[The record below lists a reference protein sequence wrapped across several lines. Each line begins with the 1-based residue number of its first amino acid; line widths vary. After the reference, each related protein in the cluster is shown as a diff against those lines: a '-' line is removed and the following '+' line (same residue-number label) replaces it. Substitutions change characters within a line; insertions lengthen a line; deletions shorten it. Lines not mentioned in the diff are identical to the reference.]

1 MNKGKNKGKIQKS
14 RQNAEG
20 REAGSFLGKAF
31 DSYHK
36 FLSNK
41 VINFVIN
48 MILAIGTVLPFMMK
62 MCNKVAFTYEVNDDA
77 AIVQILDG
85 SYTGT
90 PDGHAIFIKYPLSWI
105 IAKLYELNPKL
116 PFTVPAD
123 NGTNWYVT
131 AIVLL
136 EVFALTVVL
145 FRILNYFRCNRILIC
160 FFYTLAFVYVWMPCF
175 FHLTFSTVAAFL
187 GCMSLLFTGFAKKE
201 ELWRP
206 WNLLCLGIL
215 GISAYCMRKQC
226 FYMVIPFLLIEI
238 WYKYRMDFFRSVK
251 PWFIFGVC
259 GVLGAGILFLNTQM
273 YGSMGWKNYFI
284 YNHARAY
291 MQDYTG
297 MPDYEENE
305 DFYQSIGVSENE
317 QKVFKSY
324 SYCLYDDFSTET
336 IEKIYNYQKTQEPQL
351 SLEQKA
357 ENAKE
362 KAYRYCVK
370 KKQTGEFLKF
380 SGFYVWFLIVP
391 LTAVTLLFKWKNG
404 FLRWVSTFLYGGTCA
419 FLIYIEW
426 IYLAMNGR
434 FPQRVEESIR
444 LLMLSVGFMIVCHLL
459 SFWKDTSFIRI
470 SVVIQCILL
479 AVILHMGVNGSDR
492 IQAIQGIQAGREAG
506 SGQKA
511 EIAAYCGKHK
521 ENYYILDTQSF
532 GKPSGVKD
540 DLHQGN
546 WYMSGSWTA
555 YSPLYEEK
563 LAKDGISNLGT
574 GFLLKKNVYIITKG
588 KKNILNLLGQED
600 TEHLTYKAVDEIEA
614 SGNLFFAV
622 YKVSR
627 SVK

>member
-1 MNKGKNKGKIQKS
+1 MGQ
-14 RQNAEG
+14 
-20 REAGSFLGKAF
+20 
-31 DSYHK
+31 
-36 FLSNK
+36 
-41 VINFVIN
+41 
-48 MILAIGTVLPFMMK
+48 
-62 MCNKVAFTYEVNDDA
+62 
-77 AIVQILDG
+77 
-85 SYTGT
+85 TG
-90 PDGHAIFIKYPLSWI
+90 I
-105 IAKLYELNPKL
+105 
-116 PFTVPAD
+116 
-123 NGTNWYVT
+123 VT

-305 DFYQSIGVSENE
+305 DFYQSIGVSENA

-391 LTAVTLLFKWKNG
+391 LTQSRCYLNGKWIFKMG
-404 FLRWVSTFLYGGTCA
+404 FDLSLWRNLCISYLYRMDLPCNERT
-419 FLIYIEW
+419 
-426 IYLAMNGR
+426 
-434 FPQRVEESIR
+434 FPQE
-444 LLMLSVGFMIVCHLL
+444 
-459 SFWKDTSFIRI
+459 
-470 SVVIQCILL
+470 
-479 AVILHMGVNGSDR
+479 
-492 IQAIQGIQAGREAG
+492 
-506 SGQKA
+506 
-511 EIAAYCGKHK
+511 
-521 ENYYILDTQSF
+521 
-532 GKPSGVKD
+532 
-540 DLHQGN
+540 
-546 WYMSGSWTA
+546 
-555 YSPLYEEK
+555 
-563 LAKDGISNLGT
+563 
-574 GFLLKKNVYIITKG
+574 
-588 KKNILNLLGQED
+588 
-600 TEHLTYKAVDEIEA
+600 
-614 SGNLFFAV
+614 
-622 YKVSR
+622 
-627 SVK
+627 